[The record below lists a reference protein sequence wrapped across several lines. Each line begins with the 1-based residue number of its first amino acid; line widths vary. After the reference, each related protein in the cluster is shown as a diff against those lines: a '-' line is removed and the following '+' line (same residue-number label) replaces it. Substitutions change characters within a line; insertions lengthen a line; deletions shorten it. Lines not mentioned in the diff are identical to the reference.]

1 MGEGGEGGCRALP
14 GWRPRGSH
22 WASVASRLGRGLGK
36 NGRGGAGGP
45 S

>member
-14 GWRPRGSH
+14 GWTLRGSH
-22 WASVASRLGRGLGK
+22 WASVASRLGQGLGK
-36 NGRGGAGGP
+36 NGPGGAGGP